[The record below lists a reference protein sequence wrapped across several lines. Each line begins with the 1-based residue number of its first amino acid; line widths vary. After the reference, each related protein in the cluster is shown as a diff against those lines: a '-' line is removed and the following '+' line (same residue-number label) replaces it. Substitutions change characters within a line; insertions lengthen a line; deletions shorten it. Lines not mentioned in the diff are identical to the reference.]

1 MKISWKAATTLEERS
16 NRCYY
21 VEKFATHVLL
31 YFLKKI
37 RSFISA
43 KLYINI

>member
-1 MKISWKAATTLEERS
+1 MKISSKAAAILEERS

-31 YFLKKI
+31 HFLKFAV
-37 RSFISA
+37 SFPRN
-43 KLYINI
+43 YVNI